1 MGIFWI
7 MGIFGRSWEF
17 LGTMGNLPCLYFT
30 VPILKLH
37 EALYML
43 SELSKLPELLEL
55 SQSSQRFCSLQRRS
69 FFELLEWGT
78 SFLRLQELRFASY
91 SSQRSISLCPAF
103 PDVGPVKCS
112 FNIC

>member
-1 MGIFWI
+1 MGIFWDH
-7 MGIFGRSWEF
+7 GKFA
-17 LGTMGNLPCLYFT
+17 LYFT

-55 SQSSQRFCSLQRRS
+55 SQSSQRFCPLHRRS
-69 FFELLEWGT
+69 LFFKLLEWGT

-91 SSQRSISLCPAF
+91 RSHRSQSAISLCPAF
-103 PDVGPVKCS
+103 PNVVIDSPDS
-112 FNIC
+112 I